1 VYSISEHLNGHIIEE
16 VLRDFS
22 NANNIA
28 VFLFDREGNKALSYP
43 PEPEAEGIAEGIIK
57 MPIVIRDELVGY
69 IGTSGHGSSQ
79 IEFLTKI
86 ISLAI
91 EREFEISNLSQ
102 EVARLYEELS
112 TMWKLSSRLGAV
124 LDVDKICRVLAD
136 EVMNICPSENISVML
151 VGELIPYEEG
161 RRCEVEKKTEEAK
174 RFLFSKVSLVKDSEK
189 ASKMVLP
196 LDMGV
201 IVEACS
207 KREGITICD
216 FKPSEGFTYPIS
228 KILIVPLIVEDETI
242 GVIVAS
248 DKLNGEEFYSTE
260 IKLISS
266 IASECA
272 ISIKKALLFDEI
284 REMLFSTAEAFSR
297 AVEAKDPNT
306 YGHSKR
312 VSEYS
317 SVLATALGLDTDMVD
332 RVRLAALL
340 HDIGKIGTP
349 EVILDKETGLDPE
362 ETARMRDHPSV
373 GARMIENIKKMR
385 DISRWICLHHERWD
399 GSGYPLGLRGEEIPL
414 ASRII
419 AVADFYDAI
428 TSDRPYRKAIS
439 KSEAIEIM
447 RGLSGKHFDPK
458 ILDLFERV
466 FG

>member
-1 VYSISEHLNGHIIEE
+1 MYSISEHLSGHIIEE
-16 VLRDFS
+16 VLRDFFS
-22 NANNIA
+22 ANNIA

-43 PEPEAEGIAEGIIK
+43 PESEPKGIIK
-57 MPIVIRDELVGY
+57 RPILIRDELVGY
-69 IGTSGHGSSQ
+69 IGTPKQGGCQ
-79 IEFLTKI
+79 IKFLTKI

-112 TMWKLSSRLGAV
+112 TIWKLSSRLGAG

-136 EVMNICPSENISVML
+136 EIMNICPSENVSVML
-151 VGELIPYEEG
+151 VGKVIPYKEGKRCWIEKKSEEG
-161 RRCEVEKKTEEAK
+161 K
-174 RFLFSKVSLVKDSEK
+174 RFLFSKVSLGRDPEK
-189 ASKMVLP
+189 ASKMMLP
-196 LDMGV
+196 LEKGFIAEV
-201 IVEACS
+201 CS
-207 KREGITICD
+207 KKEPITICD
-216 FKPSEGFTYPIS
+216 FKPLEEFTYPIN
-228 KILIVPLIVEDETI
+228 KILVVPLIVEDETI
-242 GVIVAS
+242 GAIVAS

-306 YGHSKR
+306 YGHSRR

-317 SVLATALGLDTDMVD
+317 SALAEALGLDPDMKD
-332 RVRLAALL
+332 RIRLAALL

-362 ETARMRDHPSV
+362 EIARMRNHPYV
-373 GARMIENIKKMR
+373 GAHMIENIKKMQ
-385 DISRWICLHHERWD
+385 DISQWICLHHERWD
-399 GSGYPLGLRGEEIPL
+399 GTGYPLGLKGEEIPI

-439 KSEAIEIM
+439 KSEAIGIM
-447 RGLSGKHFDPK
+447 RGLSGKHFDPAV
-458 ILDLFERV
+458 LDVFERV
-466 FG
+466 FS